1 MLRGGDRLI
10 FRAMEYK
17 VIIGWDQES
26 QVFYVVE
33 SDIEGLWLE
42 KPTFEALVE
51 AVKDVA
57 GDLLQHNHKPTL
69 APSLRIYRDIG
80 SPVPLTL
87 GA

>member
-1 MLRGGDRLI
+1 
-10 FRAMEYK
+10 MEYK
-17 VIIGWDQES
+17 VIVGWDQEN

-42 KPTFEALVE
+42 KPTFEALVD

-57 GDLLQHNHKPTL
+57 GDLLRHNHKLTQ

-80 SPVPLTL
+80 APVPVTID
-87 GA
+87 A

>member
-1 MLRGGDRLI
+1 
-10 FRAMEYK
+10 MEYK
-17 VIIGWDQES
+17 VIVGWDQENE
-26 QVFYVVE
+26 VFFVVE

-57 GDLLQHNHKPTL
+57 GDLLQHNHQ
-69 APSLRIYRDIG
+69 AAASPSLRIYRDIG
-80 SPVPLTL
+80 APVPVTV